1 MKRFSVAFAAW
12 MILGQLA
19 GAEDSRTGGSVTSA
33 SSLPFPVPASA
44 RNAAERRGGMHRLQ
58 IQHRTPKHQM
68 SDQATSRDRS
78 WVQAIRTLAQSVQM
92 RPNSPLNRPTA
103 NRSPN
108 LYNR

>member
-19 GAEDSRTGGSVTSA
+19 LRGGFATGGSVTSA

-44 RNAAERRGGMHRLQ
+44 RNAAECRGGMRRLQ

-68 SDQATSRDRS
+68 SDQAT
-78 WVQAIRTLAQSVQM
+78 
-92 RPNSPLNRPTA
+92 
-103 NRSPN
+103 
-108 LYNR
+108 